1 MITIH
6 VYEDCTSGAIGGT
19 DVPAEQ
25 LVVHEVL
32 LHDVIQH
39 CPMLYSII

>member
-6 VYEDCTSGAIGGT
+6 VYGDCTSGEIGGT

-25 LVVHEVL
+25 LVVHEVR
-32 LHDVIQH
+32 LHDVIQY
-39 CPMLYSII
+39 CI